1 MLLKSEAPRERE
13 RERERESKRLRRF
26 VTSFFLILS
35 LILQNFLFLVNPV
48 YASTNTWDFSTAV
61 NYTYDNTKIEFS
73 SGQAQLKATS
83 NWYNASWSYRRAI
96 TVDNTSNSTNLT
108 NFQVEIK
115 LTSSNFDYTKANS
128 DGSDIRFTDS
138 NGTTLIDHWTE
149 AYDSTNQEAYFMV
162 EIPSITASSS
172 KTIYI
177 YYGNT
182 GASSTSSWDNTF
194 TTSTSSPS
202 AGDIYTQST
211 YDAFPGAELLSNGD
225 LVVAFR
231 TGSQHVSTD
240 GKLILARSTDGGT
253 VWSTTT
259 AYDDITIDDRTNL
272 GLTQISDGTL
282 ILPFVQHNGTDPTTA
297 FVIKSTDNG
306 QTWGSPIVI
315 SNPLTGWIFPYGKII
330 ELPDSTLL
338 LSVYGKNTGETTKS
352 LLMQSTDAGATWSLK
367 STIAN
372 DAANNYNETDVLRLD
387 ANNYLA
393 VIRRTASPDNVY
405 KVTSSDGGNTWGSP
419 TLLFEGVSPDLVE
432 LNNGDILLCV
442 GDRSGTEGIRCQ
454 ISQNDG
460 LTWSNGTMI
469 FTGPAGQTSNGGY
482 PASFQLSN
490 GNIFTTYYHLISG
503 ANTDVSR
510 TIYSEDYI
518 LNSNTNNFFEGMED
532 GNLNDWAVAQ
542 GTTTSVS
549 SSIKHSGTYSFYHND
564 TDTLIQNRG
573 VRSLYSTGQSTGV
586 VSFWLYPDTYSFTFG
601 LNDGTVTGSDERFW
615 LSIHPDGSVKYHNGT
630 AWTSLSTATTLSAD
644 TWSKFTIK
652 FNASTNQAEVFIN
665 GSSKGNITQRFTG
678 GNISHIEFGTWSTV
692 GTGYVFYVD
701 DIYIHQ
707 YVSTMPSSS
716 VGSQVSIY
724 DSNNPIINPTVANAQ
739 PFTSL
744 SGFSET
750 ATKNGGQIKYQ
761 ISNDSGTTWY
771 WYNPGWTTT
780 SSGYT
785 EANTAS
791 DINSNI
797 STFPVGSGS
806 FLFKAYLNS
815 DGTQLVQLDSVNLT
829 YINDITGP
837 TVSAV
842 SSTPTSAG
850 ATITWTTNEDSSSKV
865 DYGLTNSYG
874 STTTETDTTTRVQ
887 THSVTLSGLSSCTT
901 YHYRARSIDAALN

>member
-1 MLLKSEAPRERE
+1 MAEMIRAWHFLRDDMRSGSGAEPAWTEGEERTITGRLKLCDRGYHSSPTPWDALQYAPGSMLCLVEISEPVKRDKDKAVSRTRRLVRAINIERE
-13 RERERESKRLRRF
+13 LRLFACDCAESAVEIVRTRGAKPDPRSLAAIATARRF
-26 VTSFFLILS
+26 
-35 LILQNFLFLVNPV
+35 
-48 YASTNTWDFSTAV
+48 
-61 NYTYDNTKIEFS
+61 
-73 SGQAQLKATS
+73 
-83 NWYNASWSYRRAI
+83 
-96 TVDNTSNSTNLT
+96 
-108 NFQVEIK
+108 
-115 LTSSNFDYTKANS
+115 AN
-128 DGSDIRFTDS
+128 G
-138 NGTTLIDHWTE
+138 
-149 AYDSTNQEAYFMV
+149 
-162 EIPSITASSS
+162 
-172 KTIYI
+172 
-177 YYGNT
+177 
-182 GASSTSSWDNTF
+182 GASVEELDAAA
-194 TTSTSSPS
+194 PS
-202 AGDIYTQST
+202 A
-211 YDAFPGAELLSNGD
+211 AE
-225 LVVAFR
+225 A
-231 TGSQHVSTD
+231 
-240 GKLILARSTDGGT
+240 ARAAAEAAWAAWAAWAAAEAAS
-253 VWSTTT
+253 
-259 AYDDITIDDRTNL
+259 AARAARAAAEAAKAQFNEMAEALY
-272 GLTQISDGTL
+272 QISDGTL

-315 SNPLTGWIFPYGKII
+315 SNPLTGWIFPYGNII

-750 ATKNGGQIKYQ
+750 ATKHGGQIKYQ
-761 ISNDSGTTWY
+761 ISHDSGTTWY